1 MKKGGYQI
9 LNFGGVVL
17 TLNVAST
24 LAGSFAVLENA
35 QSKVI
40 LLSGLVIGMAKM
52 DDVFVLFV
60 KDGNGDYVSY
70 LNYNNAIL
78 SVKVEDDDKV
88 TVSTTSYQTATT
100 ATEYT
105 AGLVFQVANQPEVE
119 ESTEDASPTVAEFNA
134 LVDAYNDLL
143 GALQTAGIMAAG
155 E

>member
-9 LNFGGVVL
+9 LDFGGVAL

-40 LLSGLVIGMAKM
+40 LLSGLVIGTAKL

-60 KDGNGDYVSY
+60 KDGSGDYVSY
-70 LNYNNAIL
+70 INYNNAIL
-78 SVKVEDDDKV
+78 SIKVEDDNKV

-100 ATEYT
+100 ATEDT
-105 AGLVFQVANQPEVE
+105 AGLVLQVANQPEAK
-119 ESTEDASPTVAEFNA
+119 ESTEDTAPTVAEFNA

>member
-9 LNFGGVVL
+9 LDFRGVGL

-40 LLSGLVIGMAKM
+40 LLSGLVIGTAKL

-78 SVKVEDDDKV
+78 SIKVEDDNKV

-100 ATEYT
+100 ATEDT
-105 AGLVFQVANQPEVE
+105 AGLVLQVANQPEVE
-119 ESTEDASPTVAEFNA
+119 ESAEEASPTVAEFNA